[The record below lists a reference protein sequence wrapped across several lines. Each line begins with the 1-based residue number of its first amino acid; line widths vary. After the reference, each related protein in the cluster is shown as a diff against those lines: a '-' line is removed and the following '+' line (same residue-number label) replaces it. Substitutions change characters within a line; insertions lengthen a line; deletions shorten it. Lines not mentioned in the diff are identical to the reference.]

1 MQVNENEFFRQATLR
16 LCSSLEI
23 EKALWSCFIY
33 IRQFIPVDLDQA
45 TLNIYDVEA
54 GVIEIVAS
62 ANINGGETMK
72 LLIPLPV
79 EARLMANIDPLPE
92 LLLVNRLEEHPIFRH
107 LLNLLDGQEYS
118 LLVARLIVE
127 GHRLGGFAILS
138 QGHDSFDEEH
148 MHLFSLLRHPAAI
161 ALSNYLSY
169 RELMELKDLLADDNR
184 YLLKELSQSVDEEA
198 VGADFGLK
206 WVFRMVRQVAPLT
219 SPVLLM
225 GETGTG
231 KEVIAGAIHN
241 LSPQKDGPFIKVNC
255 GAIPNSLLD
264 SELFGHEKGAF
275 TGAVSQRRGKFERA
289 NGGTIF
295 LDEIGELTPDAQ
307 VRLLRVL
314 QEREIERVGGTQT
327 IKVDIRVI
335 AATHQDIEDMVLN
348 GRFRKDLMFRMNV
361 FPIKVPPLRER
372 REDIPALVHHFIEKK
387 AKELKVSTMPKLAS
401 SAIDQLM
408 LYHWPGNVRELE
420 NVIERALILSQG
432 RPLSFTGL
440 VEGEVIEKPTGLVLN
455 REEPITLDEVNAQ
468 HIRKILTI
476 TGGKIHGPDGAAKL
490 LGINPSTLRARM
502 SKLDIPYGRL
512 K

>member
-1 MQVNENEFFRQATLR
+1 MQVNEDEFFRQATLR
-16 LCSSLEI
+16 LCGSLEI

-33 IRQFIPVDLDQA
+33 IKQFIPVDQA

-54 GVIEIVAS
+54 GVIELVAS

-72 LLIPLPV
+72 SLIPLPE
-79 EARLMANIDPLPE
+79 EARLMANTDPLPE
-92 LLLVNRLEEHPIFRH
+92 LILVNRLEEHPIFRH
-107 LLNLLDGQEYS
+107 VLNLLDGQEYS
-118 LLVARLIVE
+118 LLLARLIVE
-127 GHRLGGFAILS
+127 GHRLGGLTILS
-138 QGHDSFDEEH
+138 QGHDRFDKKH
-148 MHLFSLLRHPAAI
+148 MHLLSLLRHPAAI

-184 YLLKELSQSVDEEA
+184 YLLKELSRATDKEI

-206 WVFRMVRQVAPLT
+206 WVFQMVRQVAPLT

-231 KEVIAGAIHN
+231 KEVIASAIHN
-241 LSPQKDGPFIKVNC
+241 LSPRKDGPFIKVNC
-255 GAIPNSLLD
+255 GAIPNTLLD

-275 TGAVSQRRGKFERA
+275 TGAVSQRRGRFERA
-289 NGGTIF
+289 SGGTIF
-295 LDEIGELTPDAQ
+295 LDEIGELPPEAQ

-335 AATHQDIEDMVLN
+335 VATHQDIEEMVIN
-348 GRFRKDLMFRMNV
+348 GRFRKDLLFRMNV

-372 REDIPALVHHFIEKK
+372 REDIPALVHHFMEKK
-387 AKELKVSTMPKLAS
+387 ARELKVSTIPKLAS
-401 SAIDQLM
+401 GAINRLSS
-408 LYHWPGNVRELE
+408 YHWPGNVRELE

-432 RPLSFTGL
+432 QPITFTGL
-440 VEGEVIEKPTGLVLN
+440 VDSGADEGSTDPVQFKG
-455 REEPITLDEVNAQ
+455 EPITLDEVNTH
-468 HIRKILTI
+468 HIKRVLSI
-476 TGGKIHGPDGAAKL
+476 TGGRIHGPDGAARL
-490 LGINPSTLRARM
+490 LGVHPSTLRARM
-502 SKLDIPYGRL
+502 KKLDIPYGRL